1 MVNYICLRC
10 GFSNK
15 SKTHFLNHLNR
26 KFPCK
31 PKLNDIAL
39 DDVKNIFLKTQNDS
53 ASGKS
58 HNVAQNCTAEHI
70 KLKKLHQKAL
80 NCTDGIDTT
89 SNFTC
94 EFCKKPFT
102 RNSSRL
108 RHYKSCNVIKVQN
121 ESREKEYSDLK
132 NLVKLMNEKIEQ
144 TTMQF
149 KSLKKE
155 IKRKN
160 NQIVE
165 LQKKAGITIGT
176 QNNNIQNNIKNDI
189 KILAFNKTDMSH
201 LNDTD
206 FLSFLDHANFC
217 IPHMIKKLHFDPEK
231 PENHNIY
238 ISNIKNNYVM
248 LYDGN
253 KWTLQDQKNVID
265 NLLQDNTY
273 ILEEKMEDWIKRGQK
288 YPKIMEKFNRYLE
301 KKESDNILDQIK
313 EEVKLILFNNRQVIL
328 NDE

>member
-15 SKTHFLNHLNR
+15 SKTHFMNHLNR

-31 PKLNDIAL
+31 PKLNDIPL
-39 DDVKNIFLKTQNDS
+39 KDVKTIFLSKKN
-53 ASGKS
+53 ASIGDNMT
-58 HNVAQNCTAEHI
+58 NVAQNCTVVHT

-80 NCTDGIDTT
+80 DCTVGIETD
-89 SNFTC
+89 SDFTC
-94 EFCKKPFT
+94 EFCKKSFT
-102 RNSSRL
+102 RNSSKL
-108 RHYKSCNVIKVQN
+108 RHLKTCKVKKAQN
-121 ESREKEYSDLK
+121 ESKEKEYNDLK
-132 NLVKLMNEKIEQ
+132 NLVKLMNEKLEQ

-201 LNDTD
+201 LNDKD

-301 KKESDNILDQIK
+301 KKENDNILDQIK
-313 EEVKLILFNNRQVIL
+313 EEVKLILFNNRQLVL
-328 NDE
+328 QDE

>member
-1 MVNYICLRC
+1 MVNYKCLRC

-31 PKLNDIAL
+31 PKLNDIPL
-39 DDVKNIFLKTQNDS
+39 EDVKTIFFNKQN
-53 ASGKS
+53 ASGSKKEP
-58 HNVAQNCTAEHI
+58 NVAQNCTVVHT
-70 KLKKLHQKAL
+70 KLKKLHQNAL
-80 NCTDGIDTT
+80 NCTVAFETG

-94 EFCKKPFT
+94 EFCKKSFT

-108 RHYKSCNVIKVQN
+108 RHLKTCKVKKMQS
-121 ESREKEYSDLK
+121 ESKEQEYNDLK
-132 NLVKLMNEKIEQ
+132 KLVKLMNEKLEQ
-144 TTMQF
+144 TAIQF

-155 IKRKN
+155 IKKKN
-160 NQIVE
+160 KQIYE
-165 LQKKAGITIGT
+165 LQNKTGITIGT
-176 QNNNIQNNIKNDI
+176 QNNTIQNNIKNDI

-206 FLSFLDHANFC
+206 FLGFIDHANFC

-248 LYDGN
+248 IYDGD
-253 KWTLQDQKNVID
+253 KWTLQDQKNIID

-273 ILEEKMEDWIKRGQK
+273 ILEEKIEDWIKRGQK
-288 YPKIMEKFNRYLE
+288 FPKIMEKFNRYLE
-301 KKESDNILDQIK
+301 KKENDNILDQIK
-313 EEVKLILFNNRQVIL
+313 EEVKLILFNNRQLVL
-328 NDE
+328 QDE